1 MPFENKKSRRND
13 RDGFPL
19 RGRRGG
25 VGQSLFRDA
34 TVCGKCFEIGYDV
47 VDLFFFAQTGE

>member
-1 MPFENKKSRRND
+1 MSFENKKSRRND
-13 RDGFPL
+13 SDGFSL

-47 VDLFFFAQTGE
+47 VDLFFFA